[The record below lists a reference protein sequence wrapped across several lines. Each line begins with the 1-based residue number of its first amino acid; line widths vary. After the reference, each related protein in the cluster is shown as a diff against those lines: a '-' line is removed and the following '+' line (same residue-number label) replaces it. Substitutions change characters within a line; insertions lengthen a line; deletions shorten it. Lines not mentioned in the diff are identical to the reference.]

1 MNIPESTGES
11 SCKRQEN
18 GDASAGSD
26 RPLKKARFAW
36 QVKGKYHLKNGTSD
50 PGKPSNSTS
59 NELDRASS
67 SSDNENECIDAV
79 GNTEQNLERLGDYL
93 LKQDFNTLDSV
104 ITDSESSLL
113 KPSTSLSSEKLPYP
127 RYVSSFD
134 NSSSN
139 NSMSSSAN
147 SQENRSIPM
156 SMVVSASYSEDQ
168 CIARWQARQMAK
180 GFVDNTIN
188 RVLDSWMVAPLPTDM
203 DNNRFLALD
212 VAEFINNLPGDN
224 SIENEGILMAI
235 SAHGLQNTSSS
246 SSNEDSQ
253 NEEQACSYM
262 SVKDDAFPSPPSSPI
277 RSDDGIRNEPVKLKQ
292 SDDGASN
299 ELDLSWYS
307 DDKRN
312 VNSETQFSFFPES
325 STSSYQY
332 FTESEPLQP
341 SSIDYD
347 ASENMNSSG
356 ADIMTSHYDFLDA
369 AVSFAIQNKGL
380 TSFGSDYG

>member
-1 MNIPESTGES
+1 MNVPESAGES
-11 SCKRQEN
+11 SSKRQEN
-18 GDASAGSD
+18 GDASPT

-36 QVKGKYHLKNGTSD
+36 QVKGKYHLKNGTPEHS
-50 PGKPSNSTS
+50 KTS
-59 NELDRASS
+59 SAVASELDRASS
-67 SSDNENECIDAV
+67 SSDNEIECNGAA

-93 LKQDFNTLDSV
+93 LK
-104 ITDSESSLL
+104 
-113 KPSTSLSSEKLPYP
+113 PSTSLSPDKLNYP
-127 RYVSSFD
+127 RYASSYD
-134 NSSSN
+134 NNSSSN
-139 NSMSSSAN
+139 SISSCGN

-156 SMVVSASYSEDQ
+156 SMVVSASFSEDQ

-188 RVLDSWMVAPLPTDM
+188 RVLDSWMVAPLPTEM

-253 NEEQACSYM
+253 NDEQEQPCSYM

-277 RSDDGIRNEPVKLKQ
+277 QSDERMRREPVELKQ
-292 SDDGASN
+292 NDDDALTN

-307 DDKRN
+307 DTVKRN
-312 VNSETQFSFFPES
+312 MNSDVTPFTFFPES

-332 FTESEPLQP
+332 YTESEQP
-341 SSIDYD
+341 HSPSIDYD
-347 ASENMNSSG
+347 AGENVNSSG
-356 ADIMTSHYDFLDA
+356 ADILTSHFLDA

-380 TSFGSDYG
+380 TSDSGYG